1 MATDPIA
8 DTAGQVNKCFVRSFL
23 ARWFAGGKSNFAHL
37 LFQQLELWIK
47 IGAGM
52 SVRSTMR
59 RASFGIPVIVASV
72 AASVHIAVA
81 VAAETP
87 ALSCPGA
94 TTPHQVA
101 ELSFGRDIGHS
112 IGVSE
117 QAWARFV
124 ARELSPRFSDGLT
137 ITDAVGQWRNPTS
150 GRTVQEPTKQVEIVL
165 PGKDDDEARLEAVVA
180 AYKHDFSQHSVVVIV
195 RTACVSF

>member
-1 MATDPIA
+1 MATDPIT

-23 ARWFAGGKSNFAHL
+23 ARSLPGRKPNFAHL
-37 LFQQLELWIK
+37 LFQEFELWIK
-47 IGAGM
+47 IGTGM
-52 SVRSTMR
+52 SIRSTMR
-59 RASFGIPVIVASV
+59 SALFGIPVIVASV
-72 AASVHIAVA
+72 VAPAHIAAA

-87 ALSCPGA
+87 ALSCQGA
-94 TTPHQVA
+94 TKPHQVA

-124 ARELSPRFSDGLT
+124 ARELSPRFPDGLT

-180 AYKHDFSQHSVVVIV
+180 AYKRDFSQHSVVVIV
-195 RTACVSF
+195 RAACVSF

>member
-1 MATDPIA
+1 M
-8 DTAGQVNKCFVRSFL
+8 R
-23 ARWFAGGKSNFAHL
+23 
-37 LFQQLELWIK
+37 
-47 IGAGM
+47 GAL
-52 SVRSTMR
+52 
-59 RASFGIPVIVASV
+59 FGIPVIVASV
-72 AASVHIAVA
+72 AAPAHIAAA

-87 ALSCPGA
+87 ALSCQGA
-94 TTPHQVA
+94 TRPHQVA

-124 ARELSPRFSDGLT
+124 ARELSPRFPDGLT

-180 AYKHDFSQHSVVVIV
+180 AYKRDFSQHSVVVIV
-195 RTACVSF
+195 RAACVSF

>member
-1 MATDPIA
+1 
-8 DTAGQVNKCFVRSFL
+8 
-23 ARWFAGGKSNFAHL
+23 L
-37 LFQQLELWIK
+37 LFQESELWIK
-47 IGAGM
+47 IGGGM
-52 SVRSTMR
+52 SILVTMR
-59 RASFGIPVIVASV
+59 RVFSAIPVIVALAAPARV
-72 AASVHIAVA
+72 AAQ
-81 VAAETP
+81 TP
-87 ALSCPGA
+87 ALPCQGA
-94 TTPHQVA
+94 TKPHQVA

-112 IGVSE
+112 VGVSE

-124 ARELSPRFSDGLT
+124 AREVTPRFPDGLT

-180 AYKHDFSQHSVVVIV
+180 AYKRDFSQHSVVVIV

>member
-1 MATDPIA
+1 M
-8 DTAGQVNKCFVRSFL
+8 C
-23 ARWFAGGKSNFAHL
+23 
-37 LFQQLELWIK
+37 
-47 IGAGM
+47 
-52 SVRSTMR
+52 SVL
-59 RASFGIPVIVASV
+59 FGIPVIVAWV
-72 AASVHIAVA
+72 AAPPLIAAA
-81 VAAETP
+81 VAAETA

-94 TTPHQVA
+94 TKPHQVA

-124 ARELSPRFSDGLT
+124 AHELSPRFPDGLT

-165 PGKDDDEARLEAVVA
+165 AGKDDDEARLEAVVA

>member
-1 MATDPIA
+1 MLI
-8 DTAGQVNKCFVRSFL
+8 L
-23 ARWFAGGKSNFAHL
+23 A
-37 LFQQLELWIK
+37 
-47 IGAGM
+47 
-52 SVRSTMR
+52 TMR
-59 RASFGIPVIVASV
+59 RVFFGIPVIVALAAPVAHV
-72 AASVHIAVA
+72 AAQM
-81 VAAETP
+81 P
-87 ALSCPGA
+87 PCQG
-94 TTPHQVA
+94 TTKPHQVA

-124 ARELSPRFSDGLT
+124 ARELTPRFPDGLT

-180 AYKHDFSQHSVVVIV
+180 AYKRDFSQHSVVVMV